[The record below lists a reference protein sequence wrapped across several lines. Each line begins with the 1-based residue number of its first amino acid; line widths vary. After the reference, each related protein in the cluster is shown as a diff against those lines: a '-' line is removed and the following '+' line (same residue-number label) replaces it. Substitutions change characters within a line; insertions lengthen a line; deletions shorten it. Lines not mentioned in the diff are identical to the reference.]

1 MLRHLPVNF
10 EIVER
15 KIPHTHASIHLIT
28 QIILCLIRLYLMCKL
43 HPITSTAVFFASS
56 FLVLYWSTIFQKLTA
71 LFSTEGI
78 QL

>member
-1 MLRHLPVNF
+1 MLLHLPVNF

-43 HPITSTAVFFASS
+43 HPISKN
-56 FLVLYWSTIFQKLTA
+56 LKIDK
-71 LFSTEGI
+71 
-78 QL
+78 